1 MAESRKQYL
10 ERRVQEAANLGR
22 TVDVVIPNNPTKA
35 QLTALDDK
43 INKVLYPTGVYG
55 VTDAP
60 PPPPP
65 PDPGAALAA
74 EQRRQFEVMQ
84 QAQTQQKRQSAFDI
98 AKAFAVQYGLGESI
112 ADRIVDLTVNQGY
125 TETAVTL
132 ALQQSPEYKARFS
145 GLEKYKQNY
154 ATDIAA
160 GRKAQ
165 PLTPAQYIKAEQEYQ
180 EILNRYGVGDLA
192 SQETFSELIGG
203 DVSAL
208 ELKDRVENVYDKIRN
223 ADSVLRQQL
232 TTYFPT
238 LTEADFAKS
247 LLTGKSPEDMASSLK
262 RRVSQAEISS
272 EAARAGLGGLTVGR
286 AAELEQMGITRT
298 LARAGYSRIAEQ
310 QAVLNK
316 LGGIY
321 QQDVTDIQS
330 ELEAEQF
337 QGLASQ
343 RRKKLEQTEQ
353 ATFAGRSGTSQVSL
367 SQGTAGTF

>member
-10 ERRVQEAANLGR
+10 ERRVQEATNLGR
-22 TVDVVIPNNPTKA
+22 TVDVVIPKNPTKA

-43 INKVLYPTGVYG
+43 INKVLYPTGKYG
-55 VTDAP
+55 DTSAIPVI
-60 PPPPP
+60 
-65 PDPGAALAA
+65 DPNVAIAA
-74 EQRRQFEVMQ
+74 EQRRQFQVLQEQQ
-84 QAQTQQKRQSAFDI
+84 QATKRQSAFDL
-98 AKAFAVQYGLGESI
+98 AKSFAVEYGLGESI

-125 TETAVTL
+125 SETALTL
-132 ALQQSPEYKARFS
+132 ALRQSPEYKTRFS
-145 GLEKYKQNY
+145 GIEKYNSNF
-154 ATDIAA
+154 ASAIAS
-160 GRKAQ
+160 GKKAQ

-180 EILNRYGVGDLA
+180 EILTRYGVGDLA

-203 DVSAL
+203 DVSAI

-223 ADSVLRQQL
+223 ADSVLKEEL
-232 TTYFPT
+232 KTYFPT

-272 EAARAGLGGLTVGR
+272 EAARAGVGGLTIGR
-286 AAELEQMGITRT
+286 ASELEQMGITRT
-298 LARAGYSRIAEQ
+298 LARVGYSKIAAQ
-310 QAVLNK
+310 QSTLEK

-321 QQDVTDIQS
+321 NQDVTGLQT

-343 RRKKLEQTEQ
+343 RRKKLEETEQ
-353 ATFAGRSGTSQVSL
+353 ATFAGRSGMSQVSL